1 MADDTNDLFIFG
13 DDFEAI
19 LEILESD
26 GGLEEQFMSAAQ
38 NLQNKLQLH
47 SQSRYSGR
55 HLGFCVHGHYHVTT
69 RKS

>member
-26 GGLEEQFMSAAQ
+26 GGLEEQFMSAVSEVSVKCFISYFS
-38 NLQNKLQLH
+38 KLI
-47 SQSRYSGR
+47 SSPET
-55 HLGFCVHGHYHVTT
+55 CI
-69 RKS
+69 

>member
-26 GGLEEQFMSAAQ
+26 GGLEEQFMSAVSEVSVKGFISYFS
-38 NLQNKLQLH
+38 KLI
-47 SQSRYSGR
+47 SSPDT
-55 HLGFCVHGHYHVTT
+55 CI
-69 RKS
+69 